1 MRSYEVLRNA
11 AEKVGVKQLA
21 HALKL
26 SPALVYKWC
35 QEFDPND
42 PDASGARNPLD
53 RLAEIVELTGDR
65 AVVQWL
71 CHQAEGFFVPNP
83 PTKRGPIGRE
93 LVVET
98 QELVEDFS
106 HLLRTVTKSIADDG
120 IIESHEAER
129 IRDAWEKFKSTVE
142 EFTIACEQGAY
153 RK

>member
-35 QEFDPND
+35 QEFDPDD

-71 CHQAEGFFVPNP
+71 CQQAEGFFVPNP

-106 HLLRTVTKSIADDG
+106 HLLRTVTKAIADDG